1 MCSKEAES
9 IEVGYQKLQ
18 KFETHDGDGN
28 PLRIPSTMHD
38 HFIPPLLSSSPLLRA
53 LATSAVKPHSKDS
66 AIATVL
72 LLESKTEIHASTMT
86 PAQRLLHEHSF
97 SDTTKIGLESD
108 ELKLKFDE
116 GPTMSKLWIVN
127 LGGNESLA
135 KTEVQGDNLKE
146 AQNINKSLS
155 ALRDMI
161 SALLRIKAL
170 NWFGHV
176 DEENAKA
183 ISLFE
188 NVVDFSDAIED
199 EVKWV
204 EDLIRRIITGN
215 IFDLGFAQLAE
226 EFSNEGALDHGR
238 MVYFTCSINSLE
250 SGAVVA

>member
-18 KFETHDGDGN
+18 KFEMHDGDGN

-72 LLESKTEIHASTMT
+72 LLESKTKIHASTMT

-97 SDTTKIGLESD
+97 SDTTKT
-108 ELKLKFDE
+108 
-116 GPTMSKLWIVN
+116 GPELWIVN
-127 LGGNESLA
+127 LGGSESLA

-188 NVVDFSDAIED
+188 NVVDLSDAIED

-238 MVYFTCSINSLE
+238 MVYSTCSINSLE
-250 SGAVVA
+250 NGAVVAEILRRG